1 MMMCAGC
8 TVRVSFER
16 VEVYRVRVIEVDLL
30 AVFQQGDVA
39 VVPIVGILRDNYD
52 LTFAE
57 MLRNLLD
64 YGGLS

>member
-1 MMMCAGC
+1 MLKL
-8 TVRVSFER
+8 RKLQPEQ

-39 VVPIVGILRDNYD
+39 VVPIVGILRDNDD

-57 MLRNLLD
+57 MLGNLLD
-64 YGGLS
+64 YGSLP

>member
-1 MMMCAGC
+1 MLKL
-8 TVRVSFER
+8 RKLQPEQ

-30 AVFQQGDVA
+30 AVFKQGDVA
-39 VVPIVGILRDNYD
+39 VVPIVGILRDNDD

-57 MLRNLLD
+57 MLGNLLD